1 MIKKLKEKKKKDP
14 AHFTKKQLEQRDK
27 KLLNDSIK
35 EMNKKEKEEK
45 KALIFLKKELKKY
58 QTDKKELLKL
68 KDAINDRFKVS
79 ETSTAAAEYGIAALY
94 FDALEIH
101 RLPKNYYPLPHA
113 DQHELFTPG
122 EDYHYWLWNFQINT
136 QPDRHGHTIPDRP
149 GTTKEYVIHALL
161 FPMTST
167 VIYLGKWNSED
178 PDSQFMVNWQPND
191 ELFGREW
198 LSNNQEDLFKTYEE
212 ALKCFYEFI
221 EKHLDGDEERYYNQT
236 KRII

>member
-1 MIKKLKEKKKKDP
+1 MSKLIKKLKEKKKKDP

-68 KDAINDRFKVS
+68 KDAINDIFKVS

-136 QPDRHGHTIPDRP
+136 QTDRHGHTIPDRP
-149 GTTKEYVIHALL
+149 GTTKEYVIKEYPHTPTYANGARVDAFEDHITEIGVHGKPHKI
-161 FPMTST
+161 FPFIQS
-167 VIYLGKWNSED
+167 K
-178 PDSQFMVNWQPND
+178 
-191 ELFGREW
+191 
-198 LSNNQEDLFKTYEE
+198 
-212 ALKCFYEFI
+212 I
-221 EKHLDGDEERYYNQT
+221 EKNIIIKILLNKILSFIL
-236 KRII
+236 KRFIR